1 MAEHGRTVPFRP
13 PVGRRSDLGAGERS
27 FGDIAMEQIAAIL
40 EAEPE
45 EERPHDAFLH
55 ADLARITQGISPI
68 AVGLAYL
75 DWLAHLLYS
84 PDKQHLL
91 ARKSIRKLTRLA
103 LYIMSLGAGG
113 CRCIEPLPQDKRF
126 NHPGW
131 NRWPYNVI
139 SQSFLLTQQWWWNA
153 TTDVRGMARHH
164 EHVVSFMTRQWL
176 DVFSPSNFVP
186 TNPEVLLKTYAT
198 LGMNLVRGARNFA
211 EDVLRQAAHHPPAGA
226 DAYQVGGSIAVTPGK
241 VIFRNR
247 LIELI
252 QYEPS
257 TPEVRPEPVLIV
269 PSWIMKYYILD
280 LSPENSLV
288 RHLVENGYT
297 VFMISWKNP
306 GTADRDIGM
315 DGYLREG
322 ILTAIDLVAKV
333 LPRQKIH
340 TLGYC
345 LGGTLLGIAAA
356 MHARESN
363 GTLGSLT
370 FLASTFDFTE
380 PGELE
385 LFIDESQ
392 IAFLEDIMW
401 TRGFLDGKEMAGAF
415 AMLNSKDLVWSKMV
429 RDYLMGERAR
439 LTDLMAWNADAT
451 RLPYR
456 MHTEYL
462 RKLYLRNELA
472 EGHFE
477 VGGRPVALT
486 DIRQPIFVVGT
497 ERDHVSPW
505 RSVYKAHLLT
515 DTEITFVL
523 TTGGHNVGIVNPPGK
538 DIPGRG
544 YRVATSSAE
553 AKYVDPDIWSA
564 QATRCE
570 GSWWPAWIDW
580 LNHRSGEPVAP
591 PAMGAPNLGLL
602 PLDNAPGRYVLKR

>member
-1 MAEHGRTVPFRP
+1 MAEHGKTVPFRP

-27 FGDIAMEQIAAIL
+27 FSDIALEQIRAIL
-40 EAEPE
+40 DTETE
-45 EERPHDAFLH
+45 EGRPHDAFLH

-75 DWLAHLLYS
+75 DWIAHLLYS
-84 PDKQHLL
+84 PDKQQQLSQK
-91 ARKSIRKLTRLA
+91 AIRKLTRLA

-113 CRCIEPLPQDKRF
+113 GRCIEPLPQDKRF
-126 NHPGW
+126 NHPAW
-131 NRWPYNVI
+131 CRWPFNVI

-153 TTDVRGMARHH
+153 TTNVRGVTGHH

-176 DVFSPSNFVP
+176 DVFSPSNFIL
-186 TNPEVLLKTYAT
+186 TNPEILLKTYST
-198 LGMNLVRGARNFA
+198 LGMNLVRGTRNFA
-211 EDVLRQAAHHPPAGA
+211 EDILRQAAHHPPAGS
-226 DAYQVGGSIAVTPGK
+226 DAYRVGDNIAVTPGK

-257 TPEVRPEPVLIV
+257 TPTVRPEPVLVV

-306 GTADRDIGM
+306 GTEDRDIGM
-315 DGYLREG
+315 ETYLREG

-333 LPRQKIH
+333 VPRQKIH
-340 TLGYC
+340 ALGYC

-363 GTLGSLT
+363 GMLGSLT
-370 FLASTFDFTE
+370 FLASAFDFTE
-380 PGELE
+380 PGELG

-415 AMLNSKDLVWSKMV
+415 AVLNSKDLVWSKMV
-429 RDYLMGERAR
+429 RDYMMGERAR

-472 EGHFE
+472 EGRFE

-486 DIRQPIFVVGT
+486 DIRQPIFMVGT
-497 ERDHVSPW
+497 ERDHVAPW
-505 RSVYKAHLLT
+505 RSVYQAHLLT
-515 DTEITFVL
+515 DTEITFAL

-538 DIPGRG
+538 DVPGRG
-544 YRVATSSAE
+544 YRIATSAADS
-553 AKYVDPDIWSA
+553 KYVDPEIWSA

-580 LNHRSGEPVAP
+580 LNRRSGEPVAP
-591 PAMGAPNLGLL
+591 PAMGAPGLGLL
-602 PLDNAPGRYVLKR
+602 PLDNAPGRYVFQR